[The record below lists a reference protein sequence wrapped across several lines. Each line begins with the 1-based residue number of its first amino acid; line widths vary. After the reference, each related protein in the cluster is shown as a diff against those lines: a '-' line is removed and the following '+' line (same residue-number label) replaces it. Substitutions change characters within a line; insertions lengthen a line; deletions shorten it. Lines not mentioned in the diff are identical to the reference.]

1 MKRKTYGRRRYRR
14 RRTIRR
20 PRRTFKR
27 TYRRRYRRRSTA
39 KSRLS
44 INRVGFIAADR
55 TNVKLKCR
63 FLLPISVT
71 ASTAWTQLTMNSL
84 NPFGTEYTAGS
95 QGLQNQYVNAIVLGS
110 KIRVEFI
117 NLNTANAF
125 DVCLIP
131 WRSGSIFLSSDTP
144 TQISENK
151 GAIYR
156 IMGNSGSNNRCVVK
170 NYRGCAKAMGLT
182 LKEYSE
188 DKANFG
194 FGLPVGTPPVNSPT
208 VRPYWYIGVRS
219 LSATSQT
226 LTCVVTM
233 TQYTQGYQERIYS

>member
-1 MKRKTYGRRRYRR
+1 MKRKSYGRRRFRR

-27 TYRRRYRRRSTA
+27 TYRRRYRRSA
-39 KSRLS
+39 KSR
-44 INRVGFIAADR
+44 IWVKRVGLIAPDR
-55 TNVKLKCR
+55 TNVKLRCR

-71 ASTAWTQLTMNSL
+71 ATTTWTQLTMNSL
-84 NPFGTEYTAGS
+84 NPFSTEYTSGC
-95 QGLQNQYVNAIVLGS
+95 QGIQQQYTFAIVLGS

-131 WRSGSIFLSSDTP
+131 WRSGSIFIGTDSP
-144 TQISENK
+144 TQIAENK

-188 DKANFG
+188 DKASFG
-194 FGLPVGTPPVNSPT
+194 FVLPVTGPPINSPT
-208 VRPYWYIGVRS
+208 VRPYWYLGVRS
-219 LSATSQT
+219 LSATTQT
-226 LTCVVTM
+226 LTCTVLM